1 MFKPSP
7 ILQAYTLLTKE
18 AQQSPQAAKAAE
30 ALRNEAAKECLE
42 AYVSGALQNES
53 AQTEERREIVFE
65 INDQQTV
72 KFFLDRLQPGSTNHS
87 PVPLPPPVPTPE
99 ETIQRMARPNVR
111 PLAQPDFEPPPVKLP
126 RLAFDSSG
134 AVVPAQDLAK
144 KTESYSSDS
153 ESKSEQDPPKSEQKP
168 VLTPEN
174 ETAVVKGETQAEAK
188 QGKPK
193 EKIPLRYESLP
204 VLVNRKEFARAIKA
218 KAKQKGIPQVTLIKS
233 MGFTPGGLANLL
245 KATGSAESKWGAYLA
260 EVLGSQILA

>member
-53 AQTEERREIVFE
+53 AQPEERQEVVFE

-72 KFFLDRLQPGSTNHS
+72 KFFLDRLQPGNAQPSPT
-87 PVPLPPPVPTPE
+87 PVPLPPPIPTPE

-126 RLAFDSSG
+126 RQAFDKDTK
-134 AVVPAQDLAK
+134 AVVPAEDLAK

-153 ESKSEQDPPKSEQKP
+153 ESKSEQKP
-168 VLTPEN
+168 VLTPEP
-174 ETAVVKGETQAEAK
+174 EASVVKGETQAEAFE
-188 QGKPK
+188 GKP
-193 EKIPLRYESLP
+193 YESVP
-204 VLVNRKEFARAIKA
+204 VLVNRPMFRKVLKQICKSTGLSQDQLA
-218 KAKQKGIPQVTLIKS
+218 KK
-233 MGFTPGGLANLL
+233 MGFKGAGTFAHLVSGQN
-245 KATGSAESKWGAYLA
+245 SAESKWGTYLA
-260 EVLGSQILA
+260 EKMGTQILG